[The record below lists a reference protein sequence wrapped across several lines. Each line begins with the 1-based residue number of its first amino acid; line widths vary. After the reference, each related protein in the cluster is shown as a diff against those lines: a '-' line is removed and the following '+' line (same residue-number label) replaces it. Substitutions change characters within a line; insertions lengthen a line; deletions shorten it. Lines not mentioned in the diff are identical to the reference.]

1 MTQQELLAGA
11 KQIAG
16 WLGKSERWLRD
27 RLKEASPLGRHIR
40 RDEHGNLYAFTHEL
54 TEYVENLPR
63 VVQ

>member
-1 MTQQELLAGA
+1 MTQQQLLAGA

-27 RLKEASPLGRHIR
+27 RLKDESQVGRYIR
-40 RDEHGNLYAFTHEL
+40 RDERGNLYAFTHEL